1 MKHDPLDSTSGTPVA
16 DGKHRWSEFLAWAET
31 SGEAYATLCEIRKV
45 PARLGMIDADAG
57 LIPADL
63 GYFERTIAPS
73 SFAAVS
79 KSKDLSVA
87 RDRSNARVRSAL
99 KRFLMVREPARQ
111 VTGRAAWDRLI
122 GHVADN
128 ASPPGKGGTWN
139 VGALRALETLRARSP
154 VPPQGLVQ
162 AVADRMMKEAGAG
175 KRRSIG
181 AGLRFLNDLVARR
194 DAHPDIAQFLPVAQV
209 SIPAGS
215 SRAAPIAWDSLP
227 AAFRDSCETVF
238 RRAIANP
245 ADMVAE
251 ARARIAA
258 GEDPLAV
265 HRELEKRNR
274 KRGKGPGND
283 EVAREQY
290 RRAVTWLV
298 RAAEARGTPRVTL
311 GAITDVM
318 TFDIIDAAAQDQI
331 ARSRSAD
338 DLKDPETSQTLH
350 NRLLPL
356 RIIARHGLRSK
367 KLVKAIKLVQKLHK
381 PCIVEPGRDSLV
393 EEIDEYC
400 RQLQRTPS
408 MATALVNAPATIA
421 RKAEAELE
429 TARAAGH
436 AGRELS
442 ALRLYMAAVM
452 FAIQMSRPMR
462 TSNLIRVR
470 HRSCGTAKGNLT
482 WIAKGEH
489 AELRFPPGEIKNKAT
504 VTVHVVDEDGDA
516 EQPWFAAG
524 GGLARHQ
531 AQPCGE
537 VAALAEG
544 CRVSDRGHESGRVQ
558 CPDAGNAG
566 QPPGP
571 VVAARHGGELGV
583 ERCNPAVQLVPP
595 GAHVAEQEG
604 HARAARGMNSS
615 WASAMIRCPSRQ
627 AESRVTVGRRLHKF

>member
-1 MKHDPLDSTSGTPVA
+1 
-16 DGKHRWSEFLAWAET
+16 
-31 SGEAYATLCEIRKV
+31 
-45 PARLGMIDADAG
+45 
-57 LIPADL
+57 
-63 GYFERTIAPS
+63 
-73 SFAAVS
+73 
-79 KSKDLSVA
+79 
-87 RDRSNARVRSAL
+87 
-99 KRFLMVREPARQ
+99 
-111 VTGRAAWDRLI
+111 
-122 GHVADN
+122 
-128 ASPPGKGGTWN
+128 
-139 VGALRALETLRARSP
+139 
-154 VPPQGLVQ
+154 
-162 AVADRMMKEAGAG
+162 
-175 KRRSIG
+175 
-181 AGLRFLNDLVARR
+181 
-194 DAHPDIAQFLPVAQV
+194 VAQV

-595 GAHVAEQEG
+595 GAHIAEQEG